1 MIDLLEG
8 MVTDTES
15 TVDEDNSLCQVIINT
30 HSPIVVS
37 CVPDESLYLAKGKE
51 IFSEEFKRKI
61 QVTGFSAMYEI

>member
-37 CVPDESLYLAKGKE
+37 
-51 IFSEEFKRKI
+51 
-61 QVTGFSAMYEI
+61 